1 MDKLAI
7 IKLVPLLEFSYHFIN
22 PFFLCTWLTSLI
34 IHQQREK
41 TSDIYSQY
49 LTSELT
55 LSTIII
61 LVSTEA
67 ADLSS
72 FGKSQSVLAPIRLPH
87 TKLELFQKKETETK
101 RRRERRNE
109 CHANRFGRELF

>member
-7 IKLVPLLEFSYHFIN
+7 IKLAPLLEFSYHFIN
-22 PFFLCTWLTSLI
+22 PFFMYLAHILI

-49 LTSELT
+49 LTSELP

-61 LVSTEA
+61 LVSSDT
-67 ADLSS
+67 ADLPS
-72 FGKSQSVLAPIRLPH
+72 FGKSQSVLASISLPH
-87 TKLELFQKKETETK
+87 TKLELFQKRDRNKKKKGEKE
-101 RRRERRNE
+101 
-109 CHANRFGRELF
+109 